1 MEGSVVGRAAELAAI
16 DALLDVHLPG
26 VGAVVLEGEPG
37 IGKTT
42 VWEEGLAA
50 AAERGYRVMV
60 CRPAES
66 EAMLPFAAL
75 GDLLDGALREG
86 LAGLPAPQ
94 ARALEVAL
102 QLVEPEEP
110 ADRLAVHRGTL
121 GALRV
126 LANAQPVLIAIDD
139 LQWIDATSA
148 AAIGFALRRLSS
160 VPIRVLGSLR
170 RPHADVLEL
179 STALPAGRHELLSLG
194 PLDADTLHSVVSTRL
209 GVAVPRPTMAR
220 VHQVSG
226 GNPFYAVEL
235 ARSLPNRNG
244 RIEAT
249 SLELPRSLLDLVQA
263 RLRAL
268 PPRTLEIL
276 AAAGAAGGADLAVL
290 EALDGDAAGALHA
303 AEEARVVHLD
313 GGRVR
318 FEHPLLASGSV
329 ALLTESQRRR
339 LHRRLAEVVHD
350 LEQRALHLALGWES
364 PAEETAALLERGAH
378 AAADRGAPEAAGEL
392 AEHAA
397 RLTPDE
403 RADDAHRRL
412 RLAAAHFLLA
422 GETSRGRDLLRR
434 LERALPPGIERA
446 AVLVLYADTHL
457 EMPEAIRVCEQA
469 RVEAVG
475 DDACLA
481 EAHRL
486 SSEFAMLDG
495 RLPEALDLAREATRI
510 AERAG
515 DAVLLA
521 RCIGT
526 QSHFETYTGEITA
539 GLLEQGVELE
549 EATPGT
555 SAHYSPAQILGLRL
569 MYADR
574 LDEARPLLEGILQQ
588 AEDRGDELEAR
599 NLGVHLAQLELRAG
613 RWALAHRYS
622 DEGYVAASQL
632 GIHSD
637 SQQFVRTLV
646 AAHLGRVDE
655 AREAA
660 ASLLAPDVQPAYAL
674 WVLLT
679 RWALGFL
686 ELSLGDARA
695 ADSHLTALPR
705 LFADIG
711 YQHPGVRPILPD
723 AIEAMI
729 GVGKLEEAA
738 RWTEELRRRGTT
750 LDNPWAIATAGRC
763 AALIAAAAGD
773 LASAHAGLHDAL
785 SAHERSSNPF
795 ERARTL
801 LALGIV
807 ERRLKRRRAAR
818 ETLAQALDLF
828 DTLGAPL
835 WAERTAAELA
845 RIPGRTTSPATG
857 ELSETQLQ
865 IGRLVAQGLSNKEV
879 AARLSVTVR
888 TVESNLSRIYATLG
902 IRSRTEL
909 AGRL

>member
-1 MEGSVVGRAAELAAI
+1 MQGSVVGRAAELAAI
-16 DALLDVHLPG
+16 DALLSGQRPG
-26 VGAVVLEGEPG
+26 VGAIVLEGEPG

-42 VWEEGLAA
+42 VWEEGVAA
-50 AAERGYRVMV
+50 AAERGYHVLA

-66 EAMLPFAAL
+66 EATLPFAAL
-75 GDLLDGALREG
+75 GDLLEHALSEV

-94 ARALEVAL
+94 ARSLEVAL

-121 GALRV
+121 GVLRILV
-126 LANAQPVLIAIDD
+126 SAQPVLLAIDD
-139 LQWIDATSA
+139 MQWIDPTSA

-160 VPIRVLGSLR
+160 SRVRVLGCLR

-179 STALPAGRHELLSLG
+179 STALPPGRLEQLGIG
-194 PLDADTLHSVVSTRL
+194 PLDENTLHGVVSRRL
-209 GVAVPRPTMAR
+209 GVAVPRPTMTR
-220 VHQVSG
+220 VHQISG

-235 ARSLPNRNG
+235 VRSLPTRNG

-249 SLELPRSLLDLVQA
+249 SLELPRTLLDLVQA

-268 PPRTLEIL
+268 PPHTVEIL
-276 AAAGAAGGADLAVL
+276 AAAGAMGDADLAIL
-290 EALDGDAAGALHA
+290 EALDGDAAGALQP
-303 AEEARVVHLD
+303 AEEAGIVHLE
-313 GGRVR
+313 GKRVR
-318 FEHPLLASGSV
+318 FEHPLLASGSL

-339 LHRRLAEVVHD
+339 LHRRLADAVHD

-364 PAEETAALLERGAH
+364 PAEETAALLERAAQ
-378 AAADRGAPEAAGEL
+378 AAADRGAPQAAGEL

-403 RADDAHRRL
+403 RVDDAHRRL

-422 GETSRGRDLLRR
+422 GETSRGRDLLGR
-434 LERALPPGIERA
+434 LEQELPPGPERA
-446 AVLVLYADTHL
+446 TVLILYADTHL
-457 EMPEAIRVCEQA
+457 EMPEAIRVCAQA
-469 RVEAVG
+469 RAEAVG
-475 DDACLA
+475 DDRCLA

-495 RLPEALDLAREATRI
+495 RLSEALDLAREATRI

-515 DAVLLA
+515 DPVLLV
-521 RCIGT
+521 RCVGT

-539 GLLEQGVELE
+539 GLLEQAVSLE
-549 EATPGT
+549 EKTPGT

-569 MYADR
+569 MYSDR
-574 LDEARPLLEGILQQ
+574 LDEARPLLERILQQ

-637 SQQFVRTLV
+637 SQLFVRALV

-660 ASLLAPDVQPAYAL
+660 ASLLAPGVQPAYAL

-686 ELSLGDARA
+686 ELSLGNARA
-695 ADSHLTALPR
+695 ADAHLTPLPH
-705 LFADIG
+705 LFADVG

-738 RWTEELRRRGTT
+738 RWTEELGRRGTR

-763 AALIAAAAGD
+763 AALISAAAGD
-773 LASAHAGLHDAL
+773 LVSAHAGLQDAL
-785 SAHERSSNPF
+785 AAHARSTNPF

-801 LALGIV
+801 LVLGVV

-818 ETLAQALDLF
+818 ETLGQALDLF

-835 WAERTAAELA
+835 WAEKAAAELA
-845 RIPGRTTSPATG
+845 RIPGRTPAAG
-857 ELSETQLQ
+857 ELSETQFQ

-879 AARLSVTVR
+879 AARLFITVR
-888 TVESNLSRIYATLG
+888 TVESNLSKIYATLG

>member
-249 SLELPRSLLDLVQA
+249 SLELPA
-263 RLRAL
+263 RCSTSCR
-268 PPRTLEIL
+268 
-276 AAAGAAGGADLAVL
+276 
-290 EALDGDAAGALHA
+290 
-303 AEEARVVHLD
+303 
-313 GGRVR
+313 
-318 FEHPLLASGSV
+318 LASGHFLRERSRSWPRPERR
-329 ALLTESQRRR
+329 AAPTWLSSRRSTEMPPGRSTLPRRR
-339 LHRRLAEVVHD
+339 ESFIWTVGACGSSTRCSRAGRSRSSQSPNGAACTGGSRRSCTTWSNVRSTSRSGG
-350 LEQRALHLALGWES
+350 RARPRRPRRCWS
-364 PAEETAALLERGAH
+364 AAH
-378 AAADRGAPEAAGEL
+378 SAADRGAPEAAGEL

-434 LERALPPGIERA
+434 LERALPPRDRA
-446 AVLVLYADTHL
+446 G
-457 EMPEAIRVCEQA
+457 RRA
-469 RVEAVG
+469 RPLRRHPSG
-475 DDACLA
+475 DAGGDP
-481 EAHRL
+481 RL
-486 SSEFAMLDG
+486 RAGAGGGRRGRRSLRRRIGSRASSRCSTGE
-495 RLPEALDLAREATRI
+495 LPEALDLAREATRI